1 MMKVREKQAFLLIT
15 AVILLSFAFFY
26 YCYEKD
32 NKYTRPAHMPGM
44 VLYGWRISGTA
55 GTLCSILR
63 TAGPS
68 TRTSYCPRMKLPTYS
83 GRIFLHRQVWRL

>member
-32 NKYTRPAHMPGM
+32 NKYTRPRPYSRDG
-44 VLYGWRISGTA
+44 VI
-55 GTLCSILR
+55 R

-68 TRTSYCPRMKLPTYS
+68 TRTSCCPRMKLKTIL
-83 GRIFLHRQVWRL
+83 RTHIFT